1 MNDNSRIEWVTIIT
15 GLAYLCS
22 VAAISYGLVIQAHS
36 WSQLF
41 LCIPIFLVVALLIS
55 DARLKHIFAFS
66 AVVLFLVGGLIEPLA
81 VGVIRSGLIL
91 IPLCYVVL
99 FPGSLW
105 PIAVAATLVNSYLQQ
120 LTQVDIGVF
129 IEIASEAS
137 AITIF
142 ATMMAYFYIE
152 TRKQTRIYQQQS
164 VTDFLT
170 KLPNLNAFY
179 DDIKMV
185 DADNAERFGMLHIG
199 LDGFKNIN
207 DRLGYRYGDML
218 MIAFAEHIDRLV
230 GEFGKLYRLGGDE
243 FALVVESSELKSTL
257 IDAVNVLRQ
266 HEKTLFNMENTS
278 HRLGFSIGVA
288 LAKDAPNSTEVWI
301 KNADFALY
309 KALSQGS
316 GFVCWFDEELLNETI
331 RQHQIETEIKA
342 ALHND
347 QFVLYYQPKVSI
359 ADAKIIGAEALIRW
373 KHPQLGSISPAEF
386 IPIAEKTAQIVPLG
400 QWILRQACEQVKAWH
415 DDGLDICVSVNVST
429 VQFDDAD
436 LFRAIC
442 EILREV
448 EIPSHLLQ
456 IEITESTLMKDPEG
470 VTEICGQLRSLGV
483 SIAVDDFGVEYSCLK
498 YLKHLPVDVLKIDK
512 CFVNDCAIHEAD
524 RILFRTIVQMGHSLN
539 ISVVAE
545 GVENEQQLEVLRQEG
560 CDTYQ
565 GYLYS
570 QPLESSEFISLF
582 DIDNTDTSS
591 G

>member
-1 MNDNSRIEWVTIIT
+1 MSKNVRVEWVTIIAY
-15 GLAYLCS
+15 LAYLCS
-22 VAAISYGLVIQAHS
+22 VMVVSYGLVAQAHV
-36 WSQLF
+36 WGKVF
-41 LCIPIFLVVALLIS
+41 LLLPILMVTALLVS
-55 DARLKHIFAFS
+55 DYRLKHLFSFS
-66 AVVLFLVGGLIEPLA
+66 AVALFLLSGLVEPLDI
-81 VGVIRSGLIL
+81 GVVRSGLIL
-91 IPLCYVVL
+91 LPLCYVVL

-105 PIAVAATLVNSYLQQ
+105 SIAVATGLINGYLYQLSLVDVGL
-120 LTQVDIGVF
+120 F
-129 IEIASEAS
+129 IEIAAEAS

-142 ATMMAYFYIE
+142 ATMMTYFYME
-152 TRKQTRIYQQQS
+152 SRKQAQIYQLQS
-164 VTDFLT
+164 VTDYLT
-170 KLPNLNAFY
+170 KLPNLHAFY
-179 DDIKMV
+179 EDIKIV
-185 DADNAERFGMLHIG
+185 DIHNAERFGILHIG

-218 MIAFAEHIDRLV
+218 MIAFAKHINRLV
-230 GEFGKLYRLGGDE
+230 GEYGKFYRLGGDE
-243 FALVVESSELKSTL
+243 FVLVVESSELRPKL
-257 IDAVNVLRQ
+257 VEAVDVLRQ

-288 LAKDAPNSTEVWI
+288 LAKDSADNVEVWI

-342 ALHND
+342 ALLSD

-373 KHPQLGSISPAEF
+373 KHPQLGVISPAEF

-400 QWILRQACEQVKAWH
+400 QWILNRACEQAKAWH
-415 DDGLDICVSVNVST
+415 DEGIDVCVSVNVST

-448 EIPSHLLQ
+448 QLPSHLLQ

-470 VTEICGQLRSLGV
+470 VTEICGQLRALGV
-483 SIAVDDFGVEYSCLK
+483 AIAVDDFGVEYSCLK

-512 CFVNDCAIHEAD
+512 YFVNECAIHEAD
-524 RILFRTIVQMGHSLN
+524 RILLRTIVQMGHSLN
-539 ISVVAE
+539 ISVIAE
-545 GVENEQQLEVLRQEG
+545 GVENEQQLEVLRQED
-560 CDTYQ
+560 CDSYQ

-570 QPLESSEFISLF
+570 QPLTSSEFISLV
-582 DIDNTDTSS
+582 DNYNKNMQS
-591 G
+591 